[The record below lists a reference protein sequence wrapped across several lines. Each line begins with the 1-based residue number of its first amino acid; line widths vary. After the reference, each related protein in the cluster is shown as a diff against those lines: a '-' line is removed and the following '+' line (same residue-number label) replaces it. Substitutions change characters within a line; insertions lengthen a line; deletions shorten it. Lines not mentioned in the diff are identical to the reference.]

1 MNTWKVIAIASS
13 ALSIGLFGNQVRMAH
28 ADAQPFMQAGVQYLN
43 ATENVLEKA
52 TGDKGG
58 HRVAALKAV
67 REAQREVKAGIEWDN
82 EHQSKEERKK

>member
-1 MNTWKVIAIASS
+1 MNTWKVIAISSS
-13 ALSIGLFGNQVRMAH
+13 ALSMALLGNQVRVAH
-28 ADAQPFMQAGVQYLN
+28 ADAQPYMEAGAQYLN

-58 HRVAALKAV
+58 HRVAALKLV
-67 REAQREVKAGIEWDN
+67 RDAQREVKEGIKWDN